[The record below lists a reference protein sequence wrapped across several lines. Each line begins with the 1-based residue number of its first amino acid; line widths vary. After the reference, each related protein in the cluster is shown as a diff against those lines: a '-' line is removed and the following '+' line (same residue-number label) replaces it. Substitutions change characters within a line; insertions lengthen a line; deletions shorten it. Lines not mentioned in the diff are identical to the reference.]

1 MTFRVSI
8 EGVVQGVGMR
18 PLLARL
24 AARFA
29 LCGAVRNV
37 GSNVEL
43 LLNADEA
50 TLNAFLAALRAEA
63 PAQARIT
70 HIQTQAVPD
79 QDFSAFT
86 IESSAGGTVDL
97 LSADLP
103 MCQDCE
109 RELFD
114 PSNRRFR
121 HPFISCAVCGP
132 RYSILTGAPYD
143 RATTSMASFP
153 MCPDCQREYDD
164 PQDRRFHAQTIA
176 CPACGPVLAYTDKE
190 GRTAQRE
197 DALRRAIAALQ
208 AGGIVAV
215 KGIGGYHLACSPF
228 DDRAIRRLR
237 ELKHREQKPF
247 AVMFRDMDTL
257 RKYCEASDGEEALL
271 RSPAR
276 PIALLET
283 VGAPF
288 APTLG
293 DTPLTGAFLPYA
305 PVQALLLEPLGALVM
320 TSANRSGQPEIHRDD
335 EMLAWLT
342 TDGPLDGVLHHDRPI
357 VTRLDDSVAR
367 VTALGPQPSRRARGY
382 APLPVELQQAS
393 PTPIVGFGSDLK
405 SAFCLLRGRSA
416 YLSSYFG
423 DFEVEAVADAY
434 AANYEHMQRLFGIRP
449 ELGACDLHPGYLSSA
464 FARRTGLPLVQ
475 VQHHHAHVASV
486 MAEHHLHGP
495 VLGLAFDGTG
505 YGDDGSIWGGEFLLC
520 EGAAYR
526 RVGSALPVELAGGD
540 SAARDARKAALAYLH
555 AAGRGEAPDK
565 LSFEGADLLRA
576 AIANRVNTARYSGLG
591 RLFDASAMLLGLCDT
606 NGYEGQCAVALE
618 TAAAEALSLGIPETP
633 MEFDILEQDG
643 LLLLDHRPV
652 IAELLNDPQPQ
663 QKRPKGA
670 KPLGFHRALARAAA
684 RVCRRVREQTGVNTV
699 ALTGG
704 VFQNALL
711 LRTLRVLLVQD
722 GFSVYTNNAV
732 PCNDGGLA
740 LGQAFVAAERRKEGL

>member
-247 AVMFRDMDTL
+247 AVMFRDMETL
-257 RKYCEASDGEEALL
+257 RKYCRASADEEALL

-276 PIALLET
+276 PIVLLNT
-283 VGAPF
+283 VGTPF
-288 APTLG
+288 ALALG

-305 PVQALLLEPLGALVM
+305 PVQTLLLESLGALVM

-335 EMLAWLT
+335 EMLAWLA
-342 TDGPLDGVLHHDRPI
+342 PDGVLEGVLYHDRPI

-367 VTALGPQPSRRARGY
+367 VTALGPQPGRRARGY

-393 PTPIVGFGSDLK
+393 PAPIVSFGSDLK

-416 YLSSYFG
+416 YLSSHFG

-434 AANYEHMQRLFGIRP
+434 AANYDHMQRLFDIQP
-449 ELGACDLHPGYLSSA
+449 ALGACDLHPGYLSSA
-464 FARRTGLPLVQ
+464 FARHTGLPLVQ

-486 MAEHHLHGP
+486 MAEHHLTGP

-526 RVGSALPVELAGGD
+526 RVGSMLLVDLAGGD
-540 SAARDARKAALAYLH
+540 SAARDARKAALAYL
-555 AAGRGEAPDK
+555 ASTGLADK
-565 LSFEGADLLRA
+565 LNFEGAALLRA

-591 RLFDASAMLLGLCDT
+591 RLFDAAAMLLGLCET

-618 TAAAEALSLGIPETP
+618 TAATQALLRGLPEVP
-633 MEFDILEQDG
+633 MEFDILEQDN
-643 LLLLDHRPV
+643 LLLLDYRPV
-652 IAELLNDPQPQ
+652 IAELINDPRLQQNQP
-663 QKRPKGA
+663 KA
-670 KPLGFHRALARAAA
+670 VGFHRALARAAA
-684 RVCRRVREQTGVNTV
+684 RVCRRVREQTGVKTI
-699 ALTGG
+699 ALSGG

-711 LRTLRVLLVQD
+711 LRTLRGFLVQD

-740 LGQAFVAAERRKEGL
+740 LGQAFVAVQRMKEGI